1 MFRRRSS
8 RLVSL
13 RRARRRGRLAED
25 VMFDCSE
32 GQRNG
37 TIVRDGVGEASHR
50 RLRIERSTWVGGA
63 RRSVAAKN
71 GRESWHVCRDGKQH
85 AHRFRMGS
93 PGEPRARSDRQRCG
107 MRNGLFSG
115 ARPRGRASLQL
126 VTTWR
131 HDAAV
136 TPVSAAGEGNALEGV
151 ASARR
156 ARHRS
161 LRGHGGAQN
170 PVNLMVDVG
179 CNKPMDFEGE

>member
-1 MFRRRSS
+1 M
-8 RLVSL
+8 
-13 RRARRRGRLAED
+13 
-25 VMFDCSE
+25 
-32 GQRNG
+32 
-37 TIVRDGVGEASHR
+37 
-50 RLRIERSTWVGGA
+50 
-63 RRSVAAKN
+63 
-71 GRESWHVCRDGKQH
+71 
-85 AHRFRMGS
+85 
-93 PGEPRARSDRQRCG
+93 
-107 MRNGLFSG
+107 
-115 ARPRGRASLQL
+115 
-126 VTTWR
+126 WR